1 MGNDSYQFIT
11 IDTAGRA
18 AHLVRRALPSF
29 GQGAR
34 YAQTSPKREKP
45 GTWPGFPNRIR
56 EPD

>member
-29 GQGAR
+29 GQGCPVCAKVSKTRKAR
-34 YAQTSPKREKP
+34 HMAGLSKSDP
-45 GTWPGFPNRIR
+45 
-56 EPD
+56 